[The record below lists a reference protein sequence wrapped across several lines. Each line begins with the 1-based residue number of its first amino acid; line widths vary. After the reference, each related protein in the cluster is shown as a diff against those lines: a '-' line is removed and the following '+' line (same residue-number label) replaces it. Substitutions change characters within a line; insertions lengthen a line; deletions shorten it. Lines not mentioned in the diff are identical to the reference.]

1 MSRFHARTA
10 FTLVE
15 LLVVISILTVLLALT
30 AIYVVPAFQDNKNI
44 IRGVDRVSTVLLIAK
59 QRALRDQRPVGV
71 RFEVDTEGSC
81 RSLRYVEQ
89 PDLLT
94 GQRAILT
101 QGSTTVMLPGVDLR
115 GSAPPGDLENYNVQ
129 PGDWIRFLT
138 PPPNTSQNMELSSN
152 PAWPEGGVSVFNAP
166 GTTREVGPFSIIRQ
180 TRPVPGEDVVELPQN
195 VVVNLQAVSNI
206 NSEYGV
212 PQRFRHF
219 NPPPANPYQRY
230 FYEIVFSPSG
240 GVFNRYSATPIVLWV
255 HDATKSPTDPA
266 TARLIGIY
274 PRTGLVGAHELA
286 PGANP
291 LAFALDGKSS
301 GL

>member
-1 MSRFHARTA
+1 MSRFVTRSA

-15 LLVVISILTVLLALT
+15 LLVVISILTVLLGLT
-30 AIYVVPAFQDNKNI
+30 AIYVVPAFQDNKNV
-44 IRGVDRVSTVLLIAK
+44 IRGLDRVITVLLIAK

-71 RFEVDTEGSC
+71 RFEVDQEGKS
-81 RSLRYVEQ
+81 RTMRYVEQ
-89 PDLLT
+89 PDLLS

-101 QGSTTVMLPGVDLR
+101 QSSPTVMLPGIDIQ
-115 GSAPPGDLENYNVQ
+115 GSAAPGDYENYNVQ
-129 PGDWIRFLT
+129 PGDWIRFST
-138 PPPNTSQNMELSSN
+138 PPPNSSQNMELSRLPN
-152 PAWPEGGVSVFNAP
+152 WPPGGVSVFNPP
-166 GTTREVGPFSIIRQ
+166 GTTREFGPFSIIRQ

-195 VVVNLQAVSNI
+195 VVVNLDAVVGVNPQYNI
-206 NSEYGV
+206 
-212 PQRFRHF
+212 PQRFRHLE
-219 NPPPANPYQRY
+219 PPPHNAYLRF

-255 HDATKSPTDPA
+255 HDETKDRSDPA

-274 PRTGLVGAHELA
+274 PRTGLVGAHEIA
-286 PGANP
+286 PGTNP